1 MDYNLKNFS
10 EESRQIIIKAKTLSK
25 ECGYGVIEPEVL
37 FVALYNLERTLC
49 NEIFH
54 LMHVDTND
62 FLSRIGLCLQNI
74 AHIPNDEQYFSR
86 SSTLVLLKS
95 SYIALQN
102 DVYSTYPEFI
112 LQALI
117 EECNSIKDTLHRLH
131 NNISVSHAVASYR
144 QSHPRSLSSVTE
156 LIFRPDLMQG
166 WGYDVANDN
175 NLTEYE
181 QGYLIHALEEY
192 CQSDYTREFSLGEK
206 RLIAKLRENNYHIGM
221 LVRNIKEEL
230 NLNSNI

>member
-25 ECGYGVIEPEVL
+25 ECGYGVVEPEVL

-102 DVYSTYPEFI
+102 DVYST
-112 LQALI
+112 
-117 EECNSIKDTLHRLH
+117 
-131 NNISVSHAVASYR
+131 
-144 QSHPRSLSSVTE
+144 
-156 LIFRPDLMQG
+156 
-166 WGYDVANDN
+166 
-175 NLTEYE
+175 
-181 QGYLIHALEEY
+181 
-192 CQSDYTREFSLGEK
+192 
-206 RLIAKLRENNYHIGM
+206 
-221 LVRNIKEEL
+221 
-230 NLNSNI
+230 